1 MPRPGPGLTGV
12 LALWAMWI
20 AVAAATWATNARIPV
35 SELYGFRGAGIVPAA
50 GRVVVLLGWPIA
62 LAAIPLTAV
71 SVERFLASPHS
82 QGSVRVV
89 VAASLVSIALCATI
103 VWPGAQ
109 QSGHLDAKYINV
121 PAAVGVAIAFGLTGY
136 VLATTGRGD
145 PPLRSRMDTVW
156 TVVFLVILL
165 LSIPWLLANLGYYA
179 GDVPGLRRFFLS
191 EQVVPEPGHPHL
203 RAVHLGNHEGIDGV
217 LLALTAVV
225 LMRSLG
231 QMAASSRRTVLAA
244 YLSLLFVY
252 GLGVALADGWHEQ
265 IVKRGWTAWRVP
277 SVLHPAAS
285 WAWLV
290 VLAAAL
296 LVWMTLRLWLDA
308 IDRGARHGRA

>member
-1 MPRPGPGLTGV
+1 MSRSGPGLTGV

-20 AVAAATWATNARIPV
+20 AVSAATWATNARIPV
-35 SELYGFRGAGIVPAA
+35 SELYGFHGAGIVSAA

-62 LAAIPLTAV
+62 LAAIPLMAV
-71 SVERFLASPHS
+71 SVDRFLASPHTQRS
-82 QGSVRVV
+82 ARVV
-89 VAASLVSIALCATI
+89 VAASIVSIALCATI
-103 VWPGAQ
+103 AWSGAQ
-109 QSGHLDAKYINV
+109 QAGHLDAKYINV
-121 PAAVGVAIAFGLTGY
+121 PAEVGVAIAFGLTVY

-179 GDVPGLRRFFLS
+179 GDVAGLRRFFMS
-191 EQVVPEPGHPHL
+191 EQVRPEPGNPRL

-217 LLALTAVV
+217 LLSLTAVV

-231 QMAASSRRTVLAA
+231 QMAASTRRTVLAA

-265 IVKRGWTAWRVP
+265 IVKRGWTEWRVP
-277 SVLHPAAS
+277 SVLHPAPS

-296 LVWMTLRLWLDA
+296 LVWLMLRAWLDA
-308 IDRGARHGRA
+308 IDRGARPGRA